1 MFLSSP
7 ISNIVLR
14 VPIDTKKLY
23 RGWGGL
29 LVRNIKEF
37 GSIVTV
43 RNTIRE
49 YGEPNPKFGYSIRG
63 EYLEGKPEITC
74 VADAKS
80 AVGKYEIHIDY
91 GTIADKSVQLVG
103 GTLTVDKAML
113 TVNY

>member
-1 MFLSSP
+1 M
-7 ISNIVLR
+7 
-14 VPIDTKKLY
+14 
-23 RGWGGL
+23 
-29 LVRNIKEF
+29 
-37 GSIVTV
+37 

-80 AVGKYEIHIDY
+80 PVGKYEIHIDY

-103 GTLTVDKAML
+103 GTLTVDKA
-113 TVNY
+113 TAYCYYYRCYTSRRKA

>member
-1 MFLSSP
+1 MAGCHSLSQIKIFAKQPPKAGKDMFLSSP

-49 YGEPNPKFGYSIRG
+49 YGEQTRS
-63 EYLEGKPEITC
+63 L
-74 VADAKS
+74 D
-80 AVGKYEIHIDY
+80 
-91 GTIADKSVQLVG
+91 IAFVES
-103 GTLTVDKAML
+103 T
-113 TVNY
+113 